1 MHMQEALIIP
11 AMKRSDIARGAGA
24 ALLGLAAAALN
35 AQGVSSA
42 PKAATKPAAK
52 ATSSTSVLAVAPVV
66 YRERRLANGLQV
78 ITVENHSSPPVSV
91 HVAYHVG
98 SRDDPPGR
106 SGFAHLFEHMMFK
119 GTTNLRAEQ
128 FDRLTEDVGGANNAS
143 TGEDATEYE
152 EVVPSNHLETLLWAE
167 AERMMNLKVDEAN
180 FKSERAV
187 VEEEY
192 RQKVLASPYGRLFNA
207 FSSASYLEHPYKR
220 PGIGRI
226 EDLEASTLSDVV
238 AFHTRHYRPDNA
250 TLVVVGDFE
259 QKQLDAWI
267 DKYFG
272 PVPKPAAPLPQFEGR
287 EPPWQSDRVAKVT
300 GPQVPLPAVALTWL
314 APPVTSP
321 DSPALQVAAAV
332 LSSGESSRLN
342 QSLVYR
348 QRIAT
353 QAGFSA
359 DLRVGPGLLVAYA
372 IAAGAKSPAE
382 MSAALLAEVARLAST
397 PPSPAELA
405 KVKTQLVTQAYM
417 SRQTALGLASAI
429 ADAAV
434 LEGDT
439 ARVNTEL
446 DDLQRVSAADV
457 QRVMRQYVLGA
468 HKVTIDYRQEEVAKK

>member
-1 MHMQEALIIP
+1 MIP
-11 AMKRSDIARGAGA
+11 TMKRSDISRWACAALLLAGA
-24 ALLGLAAAALN
+24 ATLPVQLAL
-35 AQGVSSA
+35 
-42 PKAATKPAAK
+42 AATKK
-52 ATSSTSVLAVAPVV
+52 ATSLTAKTVDSTSVLKVAPVV

-78 ITVENHSSPPVSV
+78 ITVENHSSPTVSV

-119 GTTNLRAEQ
+119 STANLRAEQ

-143 TGEDATEYE
+143 TGDDATEYH

-192 RQKVLASPYGRLFNA
+192 RQRVLASPYGRLFNA

-220 PGIGRI
+220 PGIGSI
-226 EDLEASTLSDVV
+226 EDLEAATLSDVV
-238 AFHTRHYRPDNA
+238 SFHTRHYRPDNA

-259 QKQLDAWI
+259 QKQVDAWI

-272 PVPKPAAPLPQFEGR
+272 AVPKPAAPLPSFEAR
-287 EPPWQSDRVAKVT
+287 EPAWQSDRVAKVT

-321 DSPALQVAAAV
+321 DSPALQIAAAV
-332 LSSGESSRLN
+332 LASGESSRLN

-372 IAAGAKSPAE
+372 IAAGGKSPADV
-382 MSAALLAEVARLAST
+382 SAALLAEVTRLASA
-397 PPSPAELA
+397 PPTAAELA
-405 KVKTQLVTQAYM
+405 KVKTQLVTEAYM

-434 LEGDT
+434 LEGDA
-439 ARVNTEL
+439 ARINTDL
-446 DDLQRVSAADV
+446 DDLQRVTAADV
-457 QRVMRQYVLGA
+457 QRVMRKYVLDA

>member
-1 MHMQEALIIP
+1 
-11 AMKRSDIARGAGA
+11 
-24 ALLGLAAAALN
+24 
-35 AQGVSSA
+35 
-42 PKAATKPAAK
+42 
-52 ATSSTSVLAVAPVV
+52 
-66 YRERRLANGLQV
+66 
-78 ITVENHSSPPVSV
+78 
-91 HVAYHVG
+91 
-98 SRDDPPGR
+98 
-106 SGFAHLFEHMMFK
+106 
-119 GTTNLRAEQ
+119 
-128 FDRLTEDVGGANNAS
+128 
-143 TGEDATEYE
+143 
-152 EVVPSNHLETLLWAE
+152 VPSNHLETLLWAE

-192 RQKVLASPYGRLFNA
+192 RQRVLASPYGRLFNA

-220 PGIGRI
+220 PGIGSI
-226 EDLEASTLSDVV
+226 EDLEAATLSDVV
-238 AFHTRHYRPDNA
+238 DFHARHYRPDNA

-272 PVPKPAAPLPQFEGR
+272 PVPKPATPLPAFEAR
-287 EPPWQSDRVAKVT
+287 EPAWQSDRVAKVT
-300 GPQVPLPAVALTWL
+300 GPQVPLPAVALIWL

-321 DSPALQVAAAV
+321 DSAALQVAGAV

-353 QAGFSA
+353 QAGFSV

-372 IAAGAKSPAE
+372 IAAGGKSPADLG
-382 MSAALLAEVARLAST
+382 AALLAEVTRLAST
-397 PPSPAELA
+397 PPTAAELA
-405 KVKTQLVTQAYM
+405 KVKTQLVTQAFM

-434 LEGDT
+434 LEGDA
-439 ARVNTEL
+439 ARVNTDL

-457 QRVMRQYVLGA
+457 QRVMRKYVLDA
-468 HKVTIDYRQEEVAKK
+468 HKVTIDYRQQEVAKK